1 MTELVY
7 REGAVDEREIGK
19 LATLFRVVWP
29 EALSLDEPYLRWL
42 YRENPRGP
50 AISVN
55 AWSGEEIVG
64 HYAVIPIGAVR
75 AGKRVVAAL
84 SLNTAVHPS
93 QRGKGLFTVLAN
105 ETYAA
110 AKRKGVDHVVGVA
123 NENSAPGFTGKL
135 SFQLVAQLRARLV
148 TYLPA
153 PEDPAMLHDVAWRH
167 EWSTADYRWRLGNPH
182 ACYTCNGT
190 GGRMTWRAH
199 TDVPGIHALME
210 TKVSADL
217 AGALSTHG
225 QHGWFS
231 PLRLWIGLE
240 PVALGA
246 REPAGID
253 LPKFL
258 RRSPLNLIFRD
269 LHDPKAGL
277 AADRVRFTLA
287 DFDAF

>member
-7 REGAVDEREIGK
+7 REGTVDAGEIEK
-19 LATLFRVVWP
+19 LAALFRAVWP
-29 EALSLDEPYLRWL
+29 KAASLDEPYLRWL

-55 AWSGEEIVG
+55 AWSAEEIVG

-75 AGKRVVAAL
+75 AGKPVTAAL

-105 ETYAA
+105 ETYAV

-123 NENSAPGFTGKL
+123 NANSAPGFTGKL

-148 TYLPA
+148 TRLPG
-153 PEDPAMLHDVAWRH
+153 PQDPLALHDAVWRRD
-167 EWSTADYRWRLGNPH
+167 WSDADYRWRLGNPH
-182 ACYTCNGT
+182 AHYTSNGS
-190 GGRMTWRAH
+190 GSRLTWRAR

-210 TKVSADL
+210 TNVSAEL
-217 AGALSTHG
+217 ASALHSHRSR
-225 QHGWFS
+225 GWFS

-240 PVALGA
+240 PVVVGA
-246 REPAGID
+246 HEPAGVD
-253 LPKFL
+253 LPAFL

-269 LHDPKAGL
+269 LHDPKASL